1 MSHGGIFGSDSDS
14 DSDSDDQSQTPAV
27 VVNKTTTKPSTTTSS
42 SSVGVGVS
50 NIFGSDSDSD
60 SDSDDDNDLTGMSK
74 LKPSSNASDRS
85 NAVKKSAA
93 AARRRKD
100 AAANNK
106 NQGGDSY
113 DSESSDS
120 ENEGDKSFIDNN
132 GVDKGELDETRFYDS
147 KKYKDERP
155 DWSKDRKGR
164 KPKDAL
170 DEAMD
175 RLKKPKNKTNLS
187 EEQLQDQALKFVTKM
202 SRAYTADQRAKRD
215 GRPALS
221 KIKMLKEVVDT
232 LSKAGMRDRFLQNQV
247 CNVVVN
253 WLEVGKDGV
262 SIFKSE
268 RCSAKCSL

>member
-1 MSHGGIFGSDSDS
+1 M
-14 DSDSDDQSQTPAV
+14 
-27 VVNKTTTKPSTTTSS
+27 
-42 SSVGVGVS
+42 
-50 NIFGSDSDSD
+50 
-60 SDSDDDNDLTGMSK
+60 
-74 LKPSSNASDRS
+74 
-85 NAVKKSAA
+85 
-93 AARRRKD
+93 
-100 AAANNK
+100 
-106 NQGGDSY
+106 
-113 DSESSDS
+113 
-120 ENEGDKSFIDNN
+120 
-132 GVDKGELDETRFYDS
+132 DETRFYDS

-262 SIFKSE
+262 SYSKANAVPQKVVCNS
-268 RCSAKCSL
+268 R